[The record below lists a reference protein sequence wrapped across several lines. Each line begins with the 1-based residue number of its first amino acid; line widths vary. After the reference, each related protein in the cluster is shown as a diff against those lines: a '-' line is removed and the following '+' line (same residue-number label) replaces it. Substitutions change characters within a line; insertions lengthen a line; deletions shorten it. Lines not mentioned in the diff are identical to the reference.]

1 MDEVKDL
8 LRTADALFTEMNK
21 NSGDWDELRRRIMPR
36 MEGKARQQEQANA
49 MTAVSVF
56 SPVAHKSLLNLASA
70 HLLFITPMDQKWFSL
85 RPQEEGNDYTDDD
98 DWYSKATEAVYR
110 ALADSNFYAA
120 AHEVYLDRCLTGTGC
135 MFADVARDGS
145 LVFKHVPTGTYA
157 IAEGAQGEVNTLV
170 RTLKFTAQQAVEM
183 FKLGK
188 LPEKIQEAYRNAEKR
203 YTEMFEFVHLVLPNS
218 RAQFGSDMVSP
229 RRRKWL
235 DVYIARD
242 AEKIVFLSGFYE
254 FPFLV
259 TRFLKGGVSSYGDA
273 PGKAVLPEIRATLL
287 MDRVMD
293 VAGSRAAIPSVIVT
307 SRMAKEVDLRAG
319 GKTVIPDEMISAQVP
334 RAWADV
340 GDVRFMLDRQDK
352 KEKLI
357 REAFFN
363 DILQVVSSV
372 DREMTATEV
381 NARESERIICFFSS
395 FIQFSQD
402 FQTMMNR
409 IVCLMFRNTQGAVL
423 PDGAPD
429 EFFVRS
435 ANGEK
440 FELRT
445 PRARYVGKIAQ
456 AFDRLQR
463 YGLEGVLNGLAK
475 YIQISGDTRIAKRMK
490 AWEVLRFMW
499 DSSGAPSKCIVS
511 ASENDEMVEAEKA
524 QEEQMRQAA
533 LMEQLART
541 GKDNAAAATQSNE
554 ES

>member
-1 MDEVKDL
+1 MENVKDL

-36 MEGKARQQEQANA
+36 MEGKARQQEQANE
-49 MTAVSVF
+49 MTAASSF

-85 RPQEEGNDYTDDD
+85 RPQEERDDYTDED

-135 MFADVARDGS
+135 MFADVSRDGS

-157 IAEGAQGEVNTLV
+157 IAEGAHGEVNTLV

-183 FKLGK
+183 FKLGN
-188 LPEKIQEAYRNAEKR
+188 LPVKIQEAYKNA
-203 YTEMFEFVHLVLPNS
+203 
-218 RAQFGSDMVSP
+218 
-229 RRRKWL
+229 
-235 DVYIARD
+235 DVYIARE
-242 AEKIVFLSGFYE
+242 AEKIVFHGGFYE

-259 TRFLKGGVSSYGDA
+259 TRFLKGGVSSYGEA
-273 PGKAVLPEIRATLL
+273 PGKAVLPEIKATLL

-293 VAGSRAAIPSVIVT
+293 VAGSRAAIPSVIV
-307 SRMAKEVDLRAG
+307 SAKMAKEVDLRAG
-319 GKTVIPDEMISAQVP
+319 GKTVVPDELISSQLP
-334 RAWADV
+334 REWANV
-340 GDVRFMLDRQDK
+340 GDVRFMLERQDK

-423 PDGAPD
+423 PGDAPD

-435 ANGEK
+435 ADGGK

-445 PRARYVGKIAQ
+445 PRTRYLGKIAQ

-475 YIQISGDTRIAKRMK
+475 YIKVSGDTRIAKRMK

-511 ASENDEMVEAEKA
+511 ASENSKMVEEEKA
-524 QEEQMRQAA
+524 QEDQMRQAA
-533 LMEQLART
+533 LAEQLARA
-541 GKDNAAAATQSNE
+541 GRDSAAASAQFNT

>member
-1 MDEVKDL
+1 M
-8 LRTADALFTEMNK
+8 
-21 NSGDWDELRRRIMPR
+21 
-36 MEGKARQQEQANA
+36 
-49 MTAVSVF
+49 
-56 SPVAHKSLLNLASA
+56 NLASA

-85 RPQEEGNDYTDDD
+85 RPQEERDDYTDED

-135 MFADVARDGS
+135 MFADVSRDGS

-157 IAEGAQGEVNTLV
+157 IAEGAHGEVNTLV

-183 FKLGK
+183 FKLGN
-188 LPEKIQEAYRNAEKR
+188 LPVKIQEAYKNAERR

-218 RAQFGSDMVSP
+218 RSQFGSDMVRP
-229 RRRKWL
+229 GRRKWL
-235 DVYIARD
+235 DVYIARE
-242 AEKIVFLSGFYE
+242 AEKIVFHGGFYE

-259 TRFLKGGVSSYGDA
+259 TRFLKGGVSSYGEA
-273 PGKAVLPEIRATLL
+273 PGKAVLPEIKATLL

-293 VAGSRAAIPSVIVT
+293 VAGSRAAIPSVIV
-307 SRMAKEVDLRAG
+307 SAKMAKEVDLRAG
-319 GKTVIPDEMISAQVP
+319 GKTVVPDELIGSQLP
-334 RAWADV
+334 REWANV
-340 GDVRFMLDRQDK
+340 GDVRFMLERQDK

-423 PDGAPD
+423 PGDAPD

-435 ANGEK
+435 ADGGK

-445 PRARYVGKIAQ
+445 PRTRYLGKIAQ

-475 YIQISGDTRIAKRMK
+475 YIQVSGDTRIAKRMK

-511 ASENDEMVEAEKA
+511 ASENSKMVEEEKA
-524 QEEQMRQAA
+524 QEDQMRQAA
-533 LMEQLART
+533 LAEQLARA
-541 GKDNAAAATQSNE
+541 GKDSAAASAQFNTDS
-554 ES
+554 